1 MEIEGTRGSRPYAM
15 AQKLNGWK
23 QLARSNYH
31 QGTQFVAEPRY
42 NYFLA
47 AGRLVPVPNAVMQRQ
62 NILPV
67 PVLLGKKTGDVEEE
81 MKIKLSRMVGGS
93 MHRFLP
99 SPSSAEEE
107 KSFLQKKNCL
117 PLRFLQFGKK
127 SLSLLN
133 FLQCPPPH
141 LISCAI
147 FIVRSDKT
155 PPLFQTAHYKKSKK
169 ENFAQKFFHNG
180 SSF

>member
-107 KSFLQKKNCL
+107 KSFLRKKNCL
-117 PLRFLQFGKK
+117 LLRFLQFGKRVFPYRIFTV
-127 SLSLLN
+127 SSPSSY
-133 FLQCPPPH
+133 FMRHFYCP
-141 LISCAI
+141 LG
-147 FIVRSDKT
+147 
-155 PPLFQTAHYKKSKK
+155 Q
-169 ENFAQKFFHNG
+169 N
-180 SSF
+180 SSFIPNCTL

>member
-1 MEIEGTRGSRPYAM
+1 
-15 AQKLNGWK
+15 
-23 QLARSNYH
+23 
-31 QGTQFVAEPRY
+31 
-42 NYFLA
+42 
-47 AGRLVPVPNAVMQRQ
+47 
-62 NILPV
+62 
-67 PVLLGKKTGDVEEE
+67 VLLGEKTGEVEEE

-107 KSFLQKKNCL
+107 KSFLQKKIA
-117 PLRFLQFGKK
+117 FLSAFYNLEKK

-155 PPLFQTAHYKKSKK
+155 PPLFQNAHYKKKK
-169 ENFAQKFFHNG
+169 KRKFRPKVF
-180 SSF
+180 SQRFVLLM